1 MSHEF
6 RPGEVIP
13 YPYLWA
19 WQHQRGETEGRKQRP
34 VCVVIAIRS
43 ATDGHTHLA
52 LLAITTQ
59 PPQGRIALEIPE
71 IERKRAGLSDLKQCW
86 IMADEYNYDIVERSW
101 YIEPDQDI
109 LGRFS
114 KSFMVNRQTVC
125 RGARTNRSGQPARLR
140 FAAASR
146 RFFSFLVLAAP

>member
-6 RPGEVIP
+6 RPGELIS

-19 WQHQRGETEGRKQRP
+19 WQQQRGETEGRKQRP

-43 ATDGHTHLA
+43 ASDGNTHLV

-59 PPQGRIALEIPE
+59 PPQAGRIALEIPD
-71 IERKRAGLSDLKQCW
+71 IERRRAGLGDLKQSW
-86 IMADEYNYDIVERSW
+86 IVIDEYNYDIVEHSW
-101 YIEPDQDI
+101 YIAPNQEV

-114 KSFMVNRQTVC
+114 KSFVMKVAAMFSK
-125 RGARTNRSGQPARLR
+125 ARSQSGRVKR
-140 FAAASR
+140 FD
-146 RFFSFLVLAAP
+146 